1 MSKKSKKQ
9 EKITKSNEIQPLMVS
24 DASTNYQIQAAVA
37 GSDSGDSS
45 HTQTRRNAAADI
57 TRTNRYKN
65 IDDGLIPFRYSTGI
79 SNGSNM
85 NVRDAVIL
93 CQKCYYNFA
102 IFRNTI
108 DLMTEFSCSDIY
120 FKGGSQKSRDFF
132 SAWLKKINMFDLQ
145 DQFFREYYRSG
156 NVFIY
161 RFDTK
166 IQPEDVSKIT
176 QTFGLSSKAANIMLP
191 ARYNI
196 INPADVQIGG
206 TINFSVGRYYK
217 ILTDY
222 ELERLKAPKTEED
235 LEVLKSLPPETQKLI
250 TKTRVGIL
258 TLPLDRNRLCA
269 VFYKK
274 QDYEPFAVPMGF
286 PVLEDINWKAEM
298 KKMDMAVAR
307 SLQQIILLVT
317 MGTEPEKGGIN
328 QKNLEAM
335 QSLFTN
341 QSVGRVLIADYT
353 TKAEFIIPNIGNLM
367 GPEKYQIVDRDI
379 QIGLNNILIGNE
391 KFANESIKVQVFIE
405 RLKQARES
413 FINNFLYPEIRRIS
427 KELGFKNYPTPYFE
441 DIDLKDDI
449 QYSRVYTR
457 LIELG
462 ILTPEEGIT
471 AIETG
476 KLPDPESSV
485 QSQQKLRE
493 LKDQGYYQP
502 LIGGAKM
509 GEPGRPAGSTGIPQT
524 TKNVKPVG
532 EGRQARA
539 ALFDI
544 EKIKDN
550 FILAS
555 RLQEKVEASLREK
568 HSLRKLSKQQKD
580 VAFEIVKII
589 ASNESPENWENVIAE
604 YLTNPKDKN
613 PNTINEIE
621 SIAVEHS
628 IDSYVASILYHSKKI
643 EDIKN
648 G

>member
-9 EKITKSNEIQPLMVS
+9 EKITKSNETQPLMVS

-102 IFRNTI
+102 IFRNTV
-108 DLMTEFSCSDIY
+108 DLMTEFSCSNIY

-532 EGRQARA
+532 EGRQTKA

-589 ASNESPENWENVIAE
+589 ASNESPENWENVISE

-613 PNTINEIE
+613 LNTINEIE

-628 IDSYVASILYHSKKI
+628 IDSYVASILYHSKKS
-643 EDIKN
+643 E
-648 G
+648 GL

>member
-1 MSKKSKKQ
+1 MAKKSKKQ
-9 EKITKSNEIQPLMVS
+9 EKIVKNDQIQPLMVTE
-24 DASTNYQIQAAVA
+24 ASTNYEIQAAVA
-37 GSDSGDSS
+37 GSDINDAS

-57 TRTNRYKN
+57 TRTSRYKN

-79 SNGSNM
+79 ANSSNM

-102 IFRNTI
+102 VFRNTI
-108 DLMTEFSCSDIY
+108 DLMTEFSCSNIY

-166 IQPEDVSKIT
+166 IQPEDVNKIT
-176 QTFGLSSKAANIMLP
+176 QTFGLSAKAANVMLP
-191 ARYNI
+191 ARYNV

-217 ILTDY
+217 ILSDY
-222 ELERLKAPKTEED
+222 ELERLKAPKTDED
-235 LEVLKSLPPETQKLI
+235 KEVLKSLPPETQKLI

-307 SLQQIILLVT
+307 SLQQIILLIT
-317 MGTEPEKGGIN
+317 MGTEPDKGGIN

-335 QSLFTN
+335 QGLFTN

-353 TKAEFIIPNIGNLM
+353 TKAEFIIPNIGSLM
-367 GPEKYQIVDRDI
+367 GPEKYQVVDRDI
-379 QIGLNNILIGNE
+379 QIGLNNILIGND

-476 KLPDPESSV
+476 KLPDPESSIE
-485 QSQQKLRE
+485 SQQKLRE

-509 GEPGRPAGSTGIPQT
+509 GEPGRPSGSTGIPQS
-524 TKNVKPVG
+524 TKNIKPVG
-532 EGRQARA
+532 QGKQSKA

-555 RLQEKVEASLREK
+555 KLQEKVEASLREK

-580 VAFEIVKII
+580 VAFEIVKVI
-589 ASNESPENWENVIAE
+589 ASNESPENWENVTSE
-604 YLTNPKDKN
+604 YVSNPKDKN
-613 PNTINEIE
+613 SNLINEIQ
-621 SIAVEHS
+621 SIAVEHG
-628 IDSYVASILYHSKKI
+628 IDSYLASILYHSKKS